1 MKQMETR
8 EIMEGRL
15 KQENIK
21 KLYGNLQ
28 FCNPNETL
36 LKEIEYSCHDRT
48 GRNILEAL
56 ATKEQKIGMV

>member
-15 KQENIK
+15 KQESIE

-36 LKEIEYSCHDRT
+36 LKEIEIVVMT
-48 GRNILEAL
+48 
-56 ATKEQKIGMV
+56 EQIEIF